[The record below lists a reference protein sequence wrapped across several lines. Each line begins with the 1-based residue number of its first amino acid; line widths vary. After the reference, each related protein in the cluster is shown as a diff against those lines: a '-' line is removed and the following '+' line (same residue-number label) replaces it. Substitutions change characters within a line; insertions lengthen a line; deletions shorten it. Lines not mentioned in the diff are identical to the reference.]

1 MTTSTAQPTAAI
13 VGTSSVELWGLD
25 GAARLRRQLHAV
37 GIPIAA
43 NADALPPRTPALL
56 LRGDYLFDERT
67 LRDLATTPATLLVA
81 QGAAGTTVAVAA
93 HVDADAL
100 PQARAI
106 IDGTAGPAS
115 LPSATVRTPATLSP
129 AFVGHLLKSAPPVVL
144 KIRPEHVAKLERHLF
159 DGSYKGVTDL
169 VTKWV
174 WPPLARQTTRWCVR
188 FGITPNAVTATS
200 LVLAI
205 ATMILFARADFAAG
219 LVLAWIMTF
228 LDTVDGKLARVTVTS
243 TRFGHFFD
251 HVIDIVHPPLWYFA
265 WGYGAAGSWD
275 ALRAYDATLIII
287 LAGYIAG
294 RLIEGAFDNFLADF
308 SLFVWRPVDSY
319 MRLITARRNPNLILL
334 SFFALASLPIGGL
347 IAVGVWTL
355 ASTVFLAIRLVQAAY
370 ARTRH
375 GRLYSWIAELPEDTT
390 SRPAYARPF
399 TPSGVASNR
408 PMS

>member
-1 MTTSTAQPTAAI
+1 MTTAAAQPIAGI
-13 VGTSSVELWGLD
+13 VGTSSVQLWGLD
-25 GAARLRRQLHAV
+25 GAARLRRQLRAV
-37 GIPIAA
+37 GITAA
-43 NADALPPRTPALL
+43 ASGDAIPPRTPALL

-67 LRDLATTPATLLVA
+67 LRDLATTPATILVA
-81 QGAAGTTVAVAA
+81 QGAAGTTAAVAA

-106 IDGTAGPAS
+106 VDGTAGPDS
-115 LPSATVRTPATLSP
+115 LPGAHVRTPATLSP

-144 KIRPEHVAKLERHLF
+144 PIRPEHVGKLERHLF

-174 WPPLARQTTRWCVR
+174 WPPPARWATRWCVR
-188 FGITPNAVTATS
+188 LGISPNAVTATS

-205 ATMILFARADFAAG
+205 ATMILFARGQFAAG

-251 HVIDIVHPPLWYFA
+251 HIIDLIHPPLWYFA
-265 WGYGAAGSWD
+265 WGYGAAGSMTD
-275 ALRAYDATLIII
+275 LRAYDTTLIVI
-287 LAGYIAG
+287 LAGYIVG
-294 RLIEGAFDNFLADF
+294 RLVEGAFDNFLADF

-334 SFFALASLPIGGL
+334 SLFAVARLPIGGL
-347 IAVGVWTL
+347 IAVAVWTL
-355 ASTVFLAIRLVQAAY
+355 ASTVFLTIRLVQAAY

-375 GRLYSWIAELPEDTT
+375 GRLHSWIAELPEDATY
-390 SRPAYARPF
+390 RPAYARPF
-399 TPSGVASNR
+399 TPPSGTSKRLA
-408 PMS
+408 